1 MIDVS
6 RETALPVRGDSL
18 RRWLRAF
25 SDALI
30 DPSRAERTV
39 LWALVGYTLLW
50 TVYGVIAHSSR
61 DIHWDMAEALVWSR
75 EALLGSPK
83 HPPLSGWVAGLW
95 FSVFPQA
102 DWAFYLLSMT
112 MTSIGLWFAW
122 RLTRRYLS
130 AEKRVVGFAVLTLVP
145 FFNIHALKYN
155 ANSVTIPLW
164 GFATWAFVRSFDTH
178 KNVYAV
184 LAGIAAALAMY
195 GKYWTVFLLAALAIV
210 AIADRKRVAYF
221 RSPAPWITVAV
232 GAVVLAPHVIWLAHH
247 DFSTLTYAMESHRSA
262 VWRYLASGPN
272 YLIGLLAYLLAPV
285 AIVSIAA
292 KASREIVADVLL
304 PGEPDRR
311 RIMLAFALPVLLP
324 VIATVLTAS
333 AADYTWAMASLTL
346 LPIVLMSSPMVHISR
361 RSLMRIVGMACAFPV
376 LMIVISPVI
385 AVMWFSSPRNH
396 IHHYKMLAAEIDHI
410 WDTTSDEPLGLVGG
424 NGYIANGS
432 AFYVAEKPA
441 TYDVLKPEVTP
452 WVNGLRIAREGMA
465 WVCPI
470 VDKPCVDAVQI
481 EAERLPPGERVTV
494 TLQRQYLLWRSRPQT
509 YLIITSPPQID
520 AAEENT
526 LSPERRK

>member
-1 MIDVS
+1 
-6 RETALPVRGDSL
+6 
-18 RRWLRAF
+18 
-25 SDALI
+25 
-30 DPSRAERTV
+30 
-39 LWALVGYTLLW
+39 
-50 TVYGVIAHSSR
+50 
-61 DIHWDMAEALVWSR
+61 
-75 EALLGSPK
+75 
-83 HPPLSGWVAGLW
+83 
-95 FSVFPQA
+95 
-102 DWAFYLLSMT
+102 
-112 MTSIGLWFAW
+112 
-122 RLTRRYLS
+122 
-130 AEKRVVGFAVLTLVP
+130 
-145 FFNIHALKYN
+145 
-155 ANSVTIPLW
+155 
-164 GFATWAFVRSFDTH
+164 
-178 KNVYAV
+178 
-184 LAGIAAALAMY
+184 
-195 GKYWTVFLLAALAIV
+195 
-210 AIADRKRVAYF
+210 
-221 RSPAPWITVAV
+221 
-232 GAVVLAPHVIWLAHH
+232 
-247 DFSTLTYAMESHRSA
+247 MESHRSA

-481 EAERLPPGERVTV
+481 EAKRLPPGERVTV